1 MPVINKV
8 WITEKREMALALA
21 EGLKVAY
28 GCTVDR
34 DARDRY
40 ALFLSNGDAIGYLR
54 GHMLENAPPD
64 VYLTEEQRRGSSFEY
79 LPLSPPRLIKWPKAD
94 DDKRGAAK
102 PRGEIKAPRPSA
114 HLQAVLD
121 LVRGA
126 REIVNAGDTDREGQL
141 IVDELLEYAGVDPD
155 GSTKPVH
162 RFKHD
167 DPDAAAIAALLKK
180 GLDSN
185 ADPRWRLKR
194 LAAEVR
200 ERGDWCM
207 GMSASRAWSE
217 VTQFRRMSAGRVQSP
232 VLLLVVERDLKIEN
246 FKAVDYFVP
255 VLVLK
260 DGTVMRWHAREGCE
274 GMPGFDDQGRIIN
287 RAVAE
292 EIVKRILAGAQGKFD
307 LAECVKRSES
317 APLPFDLSSLQVA
330 AAKRFGMT
338 LKEAGDAAQRLYSTH
353 KMISYIGTDCRY
365 LPDSVLQAA
374 RVTVQ
379 SLRSMFPQVTAG
391 ANLDLRSLA
400 FNESKVD
407 EHFAIIPTGKTSASL
422 NSAER
427 SVFGLVAKRFLAQF
441 YPNHEFAQMR
451 LGAKFGLDQFR
462 ASERE
467 VLRHGWKSV
476 EGDYEAEGEVNDAKH
491 HSQREDDRL
500 DQGEHQR

>member
-1 MPVINKV
+1 MSIAINKL
-8 WITEKREMALALA
+8 WITEKFEMALALA
-21 EGLKVAY
+21 EGMKLAY
-28 GCTVDR
+28 GCTVTTR
-34 DARDRY
+34 EQY
-40 ALFLSNGDAIGYLR
+40 ALCLSNGDVIAPLK
-54 GHMLENAPPD
+54 GHMLETAPPEA
-64 VYLTEEQRRGSSFEY
+64 YLTEEQRRGSAFDY

-94 DDKRGAAK
+94 DTKGGAAK
-102 PRGEIKAPRPSA
+102 PRGGEIKAPRPLP
-114 HLQAVLD
+114 HLKAVVD
-121 LVRGA
+121 LVRRA
-126 REIVNAGDTDREGQL
+126 KEIVNAGDTDREGQL

-155 GSTKPVH
+155 GSSKLVH

-167 DPDAAAIAALLKK
+167 KADAAEIAGLLKK
-180 GLDSN
+180 GLDANS
-185 ADPRWRLKR
+185 DPRWRLKR

-200 ERGDWCM
+200 ERGDWCL
-207 GMSASRAWSE
+207 GMSASRAYRE

-232 VLLLVVERDLKIEN
+232 VLLLVVLNDEKIEN

-260 DGTVMRWHAREGCE
+260 DGTVMRWHARQGCE
-274 GMPGFDDQGRIIN
+274 GMPGFDDQGRIVN
-287 RAVAE
+287 RAVAD
-292 EIVKRILAGAQGKFD
+292 EIVKRILAGAQGSFN

-317 APLPFDLSSLQVA
+317 APLPFDLSSLQIA
-330 AAKRFGMT
+330 AAKRFGLT

-379 SLRSMFPQVTAG
+379 SLRDMFPQVTAG
-391 ANLDLRSLA
+391 ANLDLRSAA

-407 EHFAIIPTGKTSASL
+407 EHFAIVPTGKTSATLSG
-422 NSAER
+422 AER

-451 LGAKFGLDQFR
+451 LGAKFGLDEFR

-476 EGDYEAEGEVNDAKH
+476 EGDYEAEGDVNDAKQQ
-491 HSQREDDRL
+491 SQREDDRF
-500 DQGEHQR
+500 DQGERQR

>member
-1 MPVINKV
+1 MTAINKV
-8 WITEKREMALALA
+8 WITEKREMGLALA
-21 EGLKVAY
+21 EGLKLAY
-28 GCTVDR
+28 GCTVTR
-34 DARDRY
+34 DARDQF
-40 ALFLSNGDAIGYLR
+40 ALLLSNGDAIAYLR

-64 VYLTEEQRRGSSFEY
+64 VYLTDEQRRGSVFQY
-79 LPLSPPRLIKWPKAD
+79 LPLSPARLVKWPKAED
-94 DDKRGAAK
+94 AKRGAAR
-102 PRGEIKAPRPSA
+102 PRGEIKAPSPSP
-114 HLQAVLD
+114 HLRAVVD
-121 LVRGA
+121 LVRRA
-126 REIVNAGDTDREGQL
+126 REVVNAGDTDREGQL

-155 GSTKPVH
+155 GSKKPVH

-167 DPDAAAIAALLKK
+167 DPDPETMAALLKK

-185 ADPRWRLKR
+185 ADPRWRRKR

-217 VTQFRRMSAGRVQSP
+217 VTQYRRMSAGRVQSP
-232 VLLLVVERDLKIEN
+232 VLLLVVLRDEKIEN

-260 DGTVMRWHAREGCE
+260 DGTVMRWHARQGCE
-274 GMPGFDDQGRIIN
+274 GMPGFDDQGRIVN
-287 RAVAE
+287 RAIAE

-365 LPDSVLQAA
+365 LPESVLQSA

-379 SLRSMFPQVTAG
+379 ALHSMFPQVAAG
-391 ANLDLRSLA
+391 ANMDLRSPA

-407 EHFAIIPTGKTSASL
+407 EHFAIIPTGKASANL
-422 NSAER
+422 TGAER
-427 SVFGLVAKRFLAQF
+427 SVFGLVAKRFMAQF

-451 LGAKFGLDQFR
+451 LGAKFGMDQFR

-476 EGDYEAEGEVNDAKH
+476 EGDYEAEGEINDAAH
-491 HSQREDDRL
+491 NPQRDDDRQE
-500 DQGEHQR
+500 QGEQQR